1 MKISLLILISAIAL
15 SAQDF
20 TEIRVEKVSGGYQ
33 FLEGPVWSKEGG
45 YLLFSDVPASKVL
58 KIDSDGIKTFRTPS
72 GKTNGNTI
80 DSQGRVLSCESE
92 GRRVVRQDR
101 KGNWE
106 VLADKWEG
114 KRLNA
119 PNDIIVR
126 KDGHIYFTDP
136 AFGNQADTRELDF
149 YGVYHIP
156 PKGPME
162 LVAKPKGRPNGLA
175 FSPKGNLLYV
185 ANTDDRNIVAYDVD
199 KSGKTSNERVLITNI
214 DGPPDG
220 IRVDEKGNL
229 WITCRGVAVYTAEGK
244 FLHMIEM
251 PETPANCAFGEGDME
266 TLYVTARTSLYRI
279 RVGVKGSVQH

>member
-1 MKISLLILISAIAL
+1 MKISLLILAYAIAL

-58 KIDSDGIKTFRTPS
+58 KIDTEGIKTFRTPS

-80 DSQGRVLSCESE
+80 DPQGRVLSCESE
-92 GRRVVRQDR
+92 GRRVVRQDK

-119 PNDIIVR
+119 PNDIVVR

-149 YGVYHIP
+149 YGIYHIP

-185 ANTDDRNIVAYDVD
+185 ANTDDRNIVVYDVD
-199 KSGKTSNERVLITNI
+199 KNGRTSNERVLLSNI

>member
-1 MKISLLILISAIAL
+1 MKNLLFAIAFTL
-15 SAQDF
+15 PLCAQDF
-20 TEIRVEKVSGGYQ
+20 KDIHVEKVAGGYQ

-58 KIDSDGIKTFRTPS
+58 KINQDGITVFRTPS

-80 DSQGRVLSCESE
+80 DAHGRVLSCESE
-92 GRRVVRQDR
+92 GRRVVRLDK
-101 KGNWE
+101 KGTWE

-114 KRLNA
+114 KKLNA
-119 PNDIIVR
+119 PNDIVVR

-162 LVAKPKGRPNGLA
+162 LVAKPKGRPNGIA
-175 FSPKGNLLYV
+175 FSPKGNILYV
-185 ANTDDRNIVAYDVD
+185 ANTDDRNIRAYDVD
-199 KSGKTSNERVLITNI
+199 KNGKTSNERVLISNI

-220 IRVDEKGNL
+220 MRVDEKGNL
-229 WITCRGVAVYTAEGK
+229 WITCRGIAVYTAEGK
-244 FLHMIEM
+244 FLHFIEM
-251 PETPANCAFGEGDME
+251 AEAPANCEFGEGDME

-279 RVGVKGSVQH
+279 RTGVKGSVQH

>member
-1 MKISLLILISAIAL
+1 MKISLLILASAAAL

-20 TEIRVEKVSGGYQ
+20 TDLHIEKVSGGYQ

-58 KIDSDGIKTFRTPS
+58 KIDSEGIKTFRAPS

-80 DSQGRVLSCESE
+80 DAQGRVLSCESE
-92 GRRVVRQDR
+92 GRRVVRQDK

-119 PNDIIVR
+119 PNDIVVR

-136 AFGNQADTRELDF
+136 AFGNQADKRELDF

-156 PKGPME
+156 PKGSME
-162 LVAKPKGRPNGLA
+162 LVAKPTGRPNGIA
-175 FSPKGNLLYV
+175 FSPKGNILYV
-185 ANTDDRNIVAYDVD
+185 ANTDDRNIRAYDLD
-199 KSGKTSNERVLITNI
+199 KNGKATNERVFISNI

-229 WITCRGVAVYTAEGK
+229 WITCRGIAVYTAEGK
-244 FLHMIEM
+244 LLHMIEM
-251 PETPANCAFGEGDME
+251 AEPPANCAFGDGDME
-266 TLYVTARTSLYRI
+266 TLYITARTSLYRV

>member
-1 MKISLLILISAIAL
+1 MKISLLILAYAIAL

-58 KIDSDGIKTFRTPS
+58 KIDSEGIKTFRAPS

-80 DSQGRVLSCESE
+80 DPQGRVLSCESE
-92 GRRVVRQDR
+92 GRRVVRQDK

-119 PNDIIVR
+119 PNDIVVR

-175 FSPKGNLLYV
+175 FSPKGIRLGRGQGY
-185 ANTDDRNIVAYDVD
+185 YD
-199 KSGKTSNERVLITNI
+199 RVLSRTKAFRIGLGATACESHGRAHIQNQNHRSRSLRI
-214 DGPPDG
+214 KPATSQDFFPPSG
-220 IRVDEKGNL
+220 
-229 WITCRGVAVYTAEGK
+229 
-244 FLHMIEM
+244 FL
-251 PETPANCAFGEGDME
+251 P
-266 TLYVTARTSLYRI
+266 
-279 RVGVKGSVQH
+279 

>member
-1 MKISLLILISAIAL
+1 MKNLLVAIAFTL
-15 SAQDF
+15 PLCAQDF
-20 TEIRVEKVSGGYQ
+20 KDIHVEKVAGGYQ

-58 KIDSDGIKTFRTPS
+58 KITQDGITVFRTPS

-80 DSQGRVLSCESE
+80 DAQGRVLSCESE
-92 GRRVVRQDR
+92 GRRVVRLDK
-101 KGNWE
+101 KGTWE

-114 KRLNA
+114 KKLNA
-119 PNDIIVR
+119 PNDIVVR

-162 LVAKPKGRPNGLA
+162 LVAKPKGRPNGIA
-175 FSPKGNLLYV
+175 FSPKGNILYV
-185 ANTDDRNIVAYDVD
+185 ANTDDRNIRAYDVD
-199 KSGKTSNERVLITNI
+199 KNGKTSNERVLISNI

-220 IRVDEKGNL
+220 MRVDEKGNL
-229 WITCRGVAVYTAEGK
+229 WITCRGIAVYTSEGK
-244 FLHMIEM
+244 FLHFIEM
-251 PETPANCAFGEGDME
+251 GEAPANCEFGEGDME

-279 RVGVKGSVQH
+279 RTGVKGSVQH